1 LPARLFI
8 FIYMIL
14 GLILTIIG
22 SLLVVRNRDLALLL
36 NGNEYSRHL
45 MQFNNTVARQN
56 IAVIGGLVFASG
68 LALIVCS

>member
-1 LPARLFI
+1 
-8 FIYMIL
+8 MIL